1 MLDIDVAGL
10 ASGAIMLSGSPLN
23 QWALSRDAVDYC
35 AAVAREFGIDT
46 TNSKIMVESLKAI
59 PRDSLQQMSR
69 LIYQKVRI
77 VLNRN
82 SDLLYNFSRIRYI
95 LGKIFSLFLRV
106 DASFG
111 SKLFSKLKNCCC
123 SY

>member
-10 ASGAIMLSGSPLN
+10 ASGAIMLSGNPLN
-23 QWALSRDAVDYC
+23 QWALSREAVNYC

-77 VLNRN
+77 ILNRN
-82 SDLLYNFSRIRYI
+82 SDLLISVGYDIFF
-95 LGKIFSLFLRV
+95 GKKIFSFFLRV
-106 DASFG
+106 DASLD
-111 SKLFSKLKNCCC
+111 SKFFSKLKKLLLF
-123 SY
+123 